1 VGPDLNMKASDDLR
15 AQLAR
20 SMGLTT
26 AIGLD
31 LACVLLVCVLVG
43 RYADTRFGSAP
54 VGLLIGIVLGLA
66 VGGYSAYQLVR
77 RVLR

>member
-1 VGPDLNMKASDDLR
+1 MKPPDDLR

-31 LACVLLVCVLVG
+31 VACVLLVCVALGNFVDG
-43 RYADTRFGSAP
+43 KLGSSP
-54 VGLLIGIVLGLA
+54 VGLVVGIVVGLA
-66 VGGYSAYQLVR
+66 GGSYSAYQLIR